1 VLRSRSSFVA
11 SLAVGAVLPAQSLAL
26 SAPLPT
32 LASVSSPAQSVT
44 LPAGPLAA
52 SGALVA
58 GTPFVGPEASFR
70 WESSSH
76 PTGVYF
82 GAQVLL
88 RNPSAAAASL
98 AAGPGELLLAL
109 SAPTTMQVD
118 VALHGELEGAVPPQ
132 LSVDVFDDAVLEL
145 SPPASGNVVDASLTL
160 TIGPAPVLIRTRLAM
175 SQSGSG
181 ESLANLRVVVTP
193 RSQCTVARWP
203 VGCGGSTFGAL
214 PTFDGNV
221 EFAGAP
227 MLQSLVV
234 GVLGFGIQ
242 PLLVGQNVLPCVL
255 FPSPDALLVFS
266 TWGSVPLTI
275 PAGLRPFEC
284 WAQGVMVDATQITTS
299 DAFRVIAF

>member
-1 VLRSRSSFVA
+1 VLRFRSSFVA

-44 LPAGPLAA
+44 LPAGPLVA
-52 SGALVA
+52 SGALVV
-58 GTPFVGPEASFR
+58 GTPFAGPEASFR
-70 WESSSH
+70 WESSAH
-76 PTGVYF
+76 PTGLYF

-98 AAGPGELLLAL
+98 AAGPGEILLAL

-118 VALHGELEGAVPPQ
+118 VALRGEFEGAVAPQ

-145 SPPASGNVVDASLTL
+145 SPPASGDVASASLTL
-160 TIGPAPVLIRTRLAM
+160 TIGPAPVPIRTRLAM

-181 ESLANLRVVVTP
+181 ESLGNLRVVVTP
-193 RSQCTVARWP
+193 RSQCTVARWS
-203 VGCGGSTFGAL
+203 VGCGGSTFVPL

-227 MLQSLVV
+227 MLNAPVV

-242 PLLVGQNVLPCVL
+242 PLLLGQTVVPCVL
-255 FPSPDALLVFS
+255 FPSPDALLVFL
-266 TWGSVPLTI
+266 TWGSTPLTI
-275 PAGLRPFEC
+275 PAALRPFEF
-284 WAQGVMVDATQITTS
+284 WAQGVAFDVAQLTVS
-299 DAFRVIAF
+299 DAFRVTAF